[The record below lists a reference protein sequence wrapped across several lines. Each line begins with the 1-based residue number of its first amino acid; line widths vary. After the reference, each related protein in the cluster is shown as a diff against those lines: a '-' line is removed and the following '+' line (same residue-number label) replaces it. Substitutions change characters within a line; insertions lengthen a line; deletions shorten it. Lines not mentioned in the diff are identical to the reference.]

1 MAKTKFDP
9 LTVELPEWLPFS
21 LWVEWVEYRK
31 ALRKPIKTPQ
41 GAQGSIREL
50 DKYRNQGIGPELVI
64 SHSIAREYQ
73 GLYPPSN
80 FSMAQAGRTD
90 ITNVSKPDSS
100 IPDGFTG

>member
-1 MAKTKFDP
+1 M
-9 LTVELPEWLPFS
+9 VELPDWLSCP

-31 ALRKPIKTPQ
+31 ALRKPIKTPH

-50 DKYRNQGIGPELVI
+50 DKYRNQGIAPELVI

-80 FSMAQAGRTD
+80 FSMAQASRTD